1 MALTR
6 RDGVGRQGED
16 LELKVAAA
24 VGTSAKGPARSGAI
38 GVPLGGLLG
47 QLLPEG
53 SGGIF
58 SPAGQ
63 TDNDG
68 AVLDARNEK
77 RKN

>member
-1 MALTR
+1 M
-6 RDGVGRQGED
+6 
-16 LELKVAAA
+16 ELKVAAA
-24 VGTSAKGPARSGAI
+24 IGTDAKGPAQSGAI
-38 GVPLGGLLG
+38 GVTLGGLLG

-68 AVLDARNEK
+68 AFLDARNEK
-77 RKN
+77 RKKFISFKLLVM

>member
-1 MALTR
+1 M
-6 RDGVGRQGED
+6 
-16 LELKVAAA
+16 ELKVAAT
-24 VGTSAKGPARSGAI
+24 VGTSAKGPSQSGAI
-38 GVPLGGLLG
+38 GVTLGGLLG

-63 TDNDG
+63 TDYDG